1 MYKFKTALIT
11 PEALIHFKK
20 DRLLKVF
27 LYMWFFAVLTAVGPL
42 VDGLTYQTLPAL
54 SRQTIESSLTLPT
67 GCTLTDDEL
76 SCHEEE
82 VKTLYQMATLRITLD
97 INSEASLNEAG
108 VLLTDVVLGKEKIV
122 FITAGQT
129 VSEVSYQAL
138 NFGDTLDFNGTEIQQ
153 SNAFF
158 KLLDAVIIHYRN
170 VWIPVFM
177 GVSVLSSLLI
187 FIIFAL
193 INSALI
199 KPRIK
204 KLTFKELFVL
214 MSYASTGLYLIW
226 IFDALVPLNLFVFL
240 ILIIFAFRRTS
251 RLALLIQMNEII
263 PEDLGKEE

>member
-1 MYKFKTALIT
+1 
-11 PEALIHFKK
+11 
-20 DRLLKVF
+20 
-27 LYMWFFAVLTAVGPL
+27 
-42 VDGLTYQTLPAL
+42 
-54 SRQTIESSLTLPT
+54 
-67 GCTLTDDEL
+67 
-76 SCHEEE
+76 
-82 VKTLYQMATLRITLD
+82 
-97 INSEASLNEAG
+97 
-108 VLLTDVVLGKEKIV
+108 
-122 FITAGQT
+122 
-129 VSEVSYQAL
+129 
-138 NFGDTLDFNGTEIQQ
+138 
-153 SNAFF
+153 
-158 KLLDAVIIHYRN
+158 
-170 VWIPVFM
+170 M